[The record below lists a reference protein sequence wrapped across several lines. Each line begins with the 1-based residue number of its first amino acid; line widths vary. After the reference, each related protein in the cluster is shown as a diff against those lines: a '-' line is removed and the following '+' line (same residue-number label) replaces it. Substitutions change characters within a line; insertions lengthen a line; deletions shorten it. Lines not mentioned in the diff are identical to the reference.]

1 MGLQITKTIQTN
13 GVSFELVAGACVAV
27 YFTNGAT
34 NNSSKSWTL
43 NVNSTGAKSIT
54 TYRNFAAGYASNY
67 AENNDFTYSITG
79 LFVYMNGAYYTTMA
93 YTYGDY
99 AD

>member
-1 MGLQITKTIQTN
+1 M
-13 GVSFELVAGACVAV
+13 AGACLSV

-54 TYRNFAAGYASNY
+54 TYRNCIAGWRHDHADSLDY
-67 AENNDFTYSITG
+67 TYSTTG
-79 LFVYMNGAYYTTMA
+79 FFVYMNGAYYTTMA

-99 AD
+99 ND